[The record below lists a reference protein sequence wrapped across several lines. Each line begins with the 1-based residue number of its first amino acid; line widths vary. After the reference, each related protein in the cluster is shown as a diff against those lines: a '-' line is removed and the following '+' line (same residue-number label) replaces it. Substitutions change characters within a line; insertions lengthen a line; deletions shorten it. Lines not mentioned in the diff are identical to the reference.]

1 MEVDNTINLCIT
13 VLEAWRPLL
22 YLTDITNVI
31 DISDIEQVQS
41 FIHYLTDT
49 SDGPVIDHRTVVN
62 SCMRLIE
69 ALGNAVL
76 LMASFAGDGI
86 KPHPVD

>member
-1 MEVDNTINLCIT
+1 MEVDNTLNLCIT

-22 YLTDITNVI
+22 YLTEITNII
-31 DISDIEQVQS
+31 DVADIEQLQC

-49 SDGPVIDHRTVVN
+49 SDGPVIDNRTVIH

-86 KPHPVD
+86 NPHPVD